1 MPVFIATK
9 GAGHTFAQTTIT
21 TTAQAHT
28 HKYLTDGLI
37 EEPLPSPAVEK
48 KKLFFVILELRIEVI

>member
-37 EEPLPSPAVEK
+37 EEPLPSTAVEK
-48 KKLFFVILELRIEVI
+48 KKLFFLN